1 MNRLTLG
8 LRRPWALVALIA
20 FTITAGLW
28 ADRAYG
34 WAGQVAV
41 SLLVWLELAL
51 LCANLPRGI
60 GERLVACTWISGC
73 GEIIASLVWG
83 LYDYQFGNVPLFVPP
98 GHALLYLGGLLI
110 AERLPAGM
118 AKYGP
123 YLVPALAAPVVITLA
138 LTGQDLFS
146 LPLFLLFTAFVLF
159 APEKR
164 LYATMFMLALA
175 MEVYGTAT
183 GNWAWRAH
191 VPGTPLSTLNPP
203 LAAGAFYCLLDW
215 AVNLH
220 ISWKNRRR
228 SDSSPRGGAVTGDA
242 PVPTGSIVTIPLT
255 VPAPLPLN

>member
-1 MNRLTLG
+1 MSRLTLG

-20 FTITAGLW
+20 FTIIAGL
-28 ADRAYG
+28 AIDRRFG
-34 WAGQVAV
+34 WAGQALV

-51 LCANLPRGI
+51 LCARLPRSI
-60 GERLVACTWISGC
+60 GERLIACTWISGC

-110 AERLPAGM
+110 AERLPARV
-118 AKYGP
+118 ASYGP
-123 YLVPALAAPVVITLA
+123 YLVPLLAAPVVAWLA
-138 LTGQDLFS
+138 WRGLDEFS
-146 LPLFLLFTAFVLF
+146 LPLFLLFVAFVLF

-175 MEVYGTAT
+175 MELYGTAV
-183 GNWAWRAH
+183 GNWTWRAQA
-191 VPGTPLSTLNPP
+191 PGTGLPTLNPP

-220 ISWKNRRR
+220 ISMKGRLRARR
-228 SDSSPRGGAVTGDA
+228 SQALAASAA
-242 PVPTGSIVTIPLT
+242 
-255 VPAPLPLN
+255 